1 MSVASELNDLL
12 TMLSRTSL
20 QQRVLRALVVLATV
34 GFLFLVPAAGD
45 TLGPLVVVVVL
56 LLGLLA
62 AALPDSGTP
71 LGLVLLLVLLWVLRT
86 PGHLDG
92 WLLLAALDLLALHV
106 AATLAS
112 YAPPSVLLDRQVL
125 WLWAVR
131 TAVMVTATV
140 LTLVA
145 AELLAGLRLHGGA
158 GVFVA
163 AMLVVLGWLGFVTG
177 RVVRGAP
184 PL

>member
-1 MSVASELNDLL
+1 
-12 TMLSRTSL
+12 
-20 QQRVLRALVVLATV
+20 
-34 GFLFLVPAAGD
+34 
-45 TLGPLVVVVVL
+45 
-56 LLGLLA
+56 
-62 AALPDSGTP
+62 
-71 LGLVLLLVLLWVLRT
+71 LVLLWVLGT

-112 YAPPSVLLDRQVL
+112 YAPPSLVLDRQVL
-125 WLWAVR
+125 GLWAVR

-184 PL
+184 PV